1 MSSSQLNL
9 PPASSAASL
18 HESTSWTALD
28 GELWE
33 AHAGPFHVGT
43 VEFTARYEVRLRS
56 GEVIGEHTSLES
68 AKAQLEAWMRWTVG
82 GRPFSPALAD

>member
-1 MSSSQLNL
+1 MSSSQLNV
-9 PPASSAASL
+9 PPAPTGVSL

-33 AHAGPFHVGT
+33 AHAGPFHIGT

-68 AKAQLEAWMRWTVG
+68 AKAQLESWTRWNLG
-82 GRPFSPALAD
+82 GRPWSPTLAD

>member
-9 PPASSAASL
+9 PPASPGPSL

-28 GELWE
+28 GQFWE
-33 AHAGPFHVGT
+33 AHAGPFLVGT

-56 GEVIGEHTSLES
+56 GEVIGEHRSLES
-68 AKAQLEAWMRWTVG
+68 AKAQLEAWTRWNSG
-82 GRPFSPALAD
+82 GRPWSPALAD